1 MAVSCAITSQEALMI
16 RFAIVSTKGG
26 AGKTTLTAALGAVL
40 ADMGLRVLLVDADS
54 QPSLSTYYPITESA
68 PWGLT
73 QILREGLVDHRAI
86 SKTNIE
92 NLHVLCSDDKDNA
105 LPLWLTSRI
114 DGAVRLRGALRSP
127 YLAQHY
133 DVVLIDSQGAQG
145 ILQNI
150 AILAADQLISPL
162 PPESLPAR
170 EFKRGLLDLLDRL
183 EPAVNMGAAVGP
195 LKVIIYRADPRS
207 IDARTIIADVRQ
219 DYIKMSGRV
228 TVCATIVPA
237 TKAYK
242 ESATLRVP
250 VHRLDSERTGRTPC
264 AREVLYGLV
273 SELFPNLSG
282 IIAPEEVP
290 A

>member
-1 MAVSCAITSQEALMI
+1 MI

-40 ADMGLRVLLVDADS
+40 ADMGLHVLLVDADS
-54 QPSLSTYYPITESA
+54 QPSLSTYYPITLSA

-73 QILREGLVDHRAI
+73 QVLREGMVDDRAI
-86 SKTNIE
+86 SKTNID
-92 NLHVLCSDDKDNA
+92 NLDVLRSDDKDNA
-105 LPLWLTSRI
+105 LPHWLTGRI
-114 DGAVRLRGALRSP
+114 DGPVRLRTALRSA

-145 ILQNI
+145 ILQNV

-162 PPESLPAR
+162 PPEALPAR
-170 EFKRGLLDLLDRL
+170 EFKRGLLDLLERL
-183 EPAVNMGAAVGP
+183 EPAAALGAAVGP

-207 IDARTIIADVRQ
+207 IDARTIITDVRN

-228 TVCATIVPA
+228 TVCGTIVPA

-242 ESATLRVP
+242 ESATMRVP
-250 VHRLDSERTGRTPC
+250 VHRLDGETTGRTPC
-264 AREVLYGLV
+264 AKDVLYSLV
-273 SELFPNLSG
+273 GELFPNLAG
-282 IIAPEEVP
+282 IITPEEVP